1 MNLLEKFSAV
11 EVQTDDR
18 ITENDK
24 SYCEKHQKAYETAI
38 SSFQEL
44 SFFWRDMEEAQR
56 KLLGEKNSYG
66 YLSFRNG
73 PSISQ
78 QSIEQHINS
87 LHHDFIL
94 NLVRYFNSTYHVS
107 VDSSEVADAILPKDP
122 QEHWRRKYNE
132 REKLEE
138 LCAAYKEQMQS
149 LTVRYQDVVDQI
161 ILRLDG
167 LTFAER
173 AFQELYTE
181 CHNAA
186 WNLYDQKPEFQ
197 QKKDTICFS
206 GYFCRFRGWPYDGWE
221 IESSMQEILRGAA
234 HFETD
239 SCGVL
244 PAGFSDL
251 LGYTD
256 VKESVIEFP
265 TCEKV
270 RQMKL
275 FKNNRVDLK
284 FSSPEFA
291 EQFINKYLGT
301 VC

>member
-1 MNLLEKFSAV
+1 MDLLEKFSIV
-11 EVQTDDR
+11 EVQADDR

-24 SYCEKHQKAYETAI
+24 HYCETQQKAYETAI
-38 SSFQEL
+38 SNFMEL
-44 SFFWRDMEEAQR
+44 SFFWSDMEAAQR
-56 KLLGEKNSYG
+56 ELLGEKNSHR
-66 YLSFRNG
+66 YLSSRNG

-78 QSIEQHINS
+78 KSIEQHIKS

-94 NLVRYFNSTYHVS
+94 NLVWYFNSAYHVS
-107 VDSSEVADAILPKDP
+107 VDSSEVAGAILPKDP
-122 QEHWRRKYNE
+122 QEHWRGNYRE
-132 REKLEE
+132 LEKLEE

-161 ILRLDG
+161 IFRLDG
-167 LTFAER
+167 RTFAER
-173 AFQELYTE
+173 AFQELYTK

-186 WNLYDQKPEFQ
+186 WNPYDQKPKFQ
-197 QKKDTICFS
+197 RKKDTISFS
-206 GYFCRFRGWPYDGWE
+206 GYFCRFRDWPYDGWE
-221 IESSMQEILRGAA
+221 IEDSMQEILRGIA

-239 SCGVL
+239 SYGVL
-244 PAGFSDL
+244 PMGFSGL
-251 LGYTD
+251 LGYNN
-256 VKESVIEFP
+256 VKEPVIEFP

-270 RQMKL
+270 KQMKL

-291 EQFINKYLGT
+291 ERFIDKYLGA

>member
-1 MNLLEKFSAV
+1 MDILEKFAVV

-24 SYCEKHQKAYETAI
+24 RYCETQQKAYETAI
-38 SSFQEL
+38 SSFLEL
-44 SFFWRDMEEAQR
+44 SFFWSDMEKAQR
-56 KLLGEKNSYG
+56 ELLGEKNCLN
-66 YLSFRNG
+66 YLSSRNG

-78 QSIEQHINS
+78 QSIEQHIKS
-87 LHHDFIL
+87 LHSDFIL
-94 NLVRYFNSTYHVS
+94 NLVRYFNSAYHVS
-107 VDSSEVADAILPKDP
+107 VDSSEVAGAILPKDP
-122 QEHWRRKYNE
+122 QESWRGNYRE
-132 REKLEE
+132 LEKLEE

-167 LTFAER
+167 LSFAER
-173 AFQELYTE
+173 AFQELYTK

-186 WNLYDQKPEFQ
+186 WNPYDQKPKFQ
-197 QKKDTICFS
+197 RKKDTICFS
-206 GYFCRFRGWPYDGWE
+206 GYFCRFRDWPYDGWE
-221 IESSMQEILRGAA
+221 IEDGMQEILRGAA

-239 SCGVL
+239 NYGVL
-244 PAGFSDL
+244 PAGFSGL
-251 LGYTD
+251 LGYD
-256 VKESVIEFP
+256 NVQESVIEFP

-270 RQMKL
+270 KQMKL

-291 EQFINKYLGT
+291 ERFIDKYLGA